1 MRKPPP
7 PYEPPPPYN
16 DPEDIFINNE
26 IDDQPK
32 ISLVPVNKTDGN
44 VVAMPSDDKVEIK
57 KSLNDTDIQVTPR
70 PTSDTYTITKPK
82 RDRRL
87 KKVRGH
93 PYNIKTES
101 ILLNKT
107 AQKIIIIKKK
117 NTQIKE
123 NN

>member
-1 MRKPPP
+1 
-7 PYEPPPPYN
+7 
-16 DPEDIFINNE
+16 
-26 IDDQPK
+26 
-32 ISLVPVNKTDGN
+32 
-44 VVAMPSDDKVEIK
+44 MPSDDKVENK
-57 KSLNDTDIQVTPR
+57 KSLNDTDIQVTSR

-82 RDRRL
+82 RNRRL

-117 NTQIKE
+117 NMQMKE
-123 NN
+123 KN